1 MNPKQRAAQAALH
14 YVQSDSVIGLG
25 SGSTADCF
33 LIALADALRAGKL
46 RNVRGVPTSEQ
57 TARRSREMGIGLVPL
72 SQAAPLVVTIDGADE
87 VSPQLDLIKGLGG
100 ALLREKLV
108 AQNSKQLVIIADSS
122 KRVDKLGSK
131 SPVPVEV
138 AQFEHEMTAKF
149 LRSLGCDVTL
159 RAKSDGAN
167 YVTDNGNFIY
177 DCRFPSG
184 IDDPAELSSQLQDR
198 AGVVESGLFL
208 NLATVALIA
217 GDRGVDTLTR

>member
-1 MNPKQRAAQAALH
+1 
-14 YVQSDSVIGLG
+14 
-25 SGSTADCF
+25 
-33 LIALADALRAGKL
+33 
-46 RNVRGVPTSEQ
+46 
-57 TARRSREMGIGLVPL
+57 MGIGLVPL
-72 SQAAPLVVTIDGADE
+72 SQAAPLVVTLDGADE

-217 GDRGVDTLTR
+217 GERGVDTLTR